1 MRQLEK
7 LSMKKELRIKVFRHV
22 HKLPVNLGSFIVKVW
37 SMEDTDRRNVKKNA
51 VSIFLFFFSFFLSF
65 FSFFFS
71 RSLQPSPPLQPDK
84 WFTWASTNRIR
95 IWNVMYHHFCATK
108 HWHRCQDTLYTPI
121 LFIMTFQRSGQ
132 EDFMLSRIQ
141 FPLNIKRPV
150 FMRYYILYIGFR
162 LFRFNDRIFDYIHG
176 NLGRWKFLIFQ
187 F

>member
-37 SMEDTDRRNVKKNA
+37 SMEDTDRRNVKK
-51 VSIFLFFFSFFLSF
+51 
-65 FSFFFS
+65 
-71 RSLQPSPPLQPDK
+71 QPSPLQPDK

>member
-1 MRQLEK
+1 MIDGGYRSTK
-7 LSMKKELRIKVFRHV
+7 RKEECGF
-22 HKLPVNLGSFIVKVW
+22 NFS
-37 SMEDTDRRNVKKNA
+37 
-51 VSIFLFFFSFFLSF
+51 LFFFLSVFLF

-71 RSLQPSPPLQPDK
+71 RSLQPSPLQPDK

-150 FMRYYILYIGFR
+150 FMRYYIRIYIAYIEFR

>member
-1 MRQLEK
+1 MRFQFFSL
-7 LSMKKELRIKVFRHV
+7 
-22 HKLPVNLGSFIVKVW
+22 
-37 SMEDTDRRNVKKNA
+37 
-51 VSIFLFFFSFFLSF
+51 FFSFFLSF
-65 FSFFFS
+65 FFLFFFA
-71 RSLQPSPPLQPDK
+71 LPATILPLQPDK

-150 FMRYYILYIGFR
+150 FMRYYIRIYIAYIEFR